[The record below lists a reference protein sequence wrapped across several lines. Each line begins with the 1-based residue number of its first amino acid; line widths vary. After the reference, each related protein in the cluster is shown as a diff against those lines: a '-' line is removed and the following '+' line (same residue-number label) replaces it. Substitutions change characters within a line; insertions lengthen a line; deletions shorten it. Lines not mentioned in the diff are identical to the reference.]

1 MHPKNGLWTDM
12 PTARE
17 FRRWLL
23 EEDPDRVV
31 VVRDSD
37 SDSDS
42 DDEEKD
48 HVV

>member
-1 MHPKNGLWTDM
+1 M

-42 DDEEKD
+42 DSDDEEKD